1 MIPELSWNR
10 VDERHLRAESEFGP
24 LWIRLDRSGEV
35 SGLYTCFGETSKW
48 CPESEEEGT
57 LNGAK
62 VIAELLLA
70 GARAAR
76 EIENRVQFV
85 G

>member
-1 MIPELSWNR
+1 MKADLKWTQ
-10 VDERHLRAESEFGP
+10 VDKIHRRADSEFGP
-24 LWIRLDRSGEV
+24 LWIRLDRAGKV
-35 SGLYTCFGETSKW
+35 SGIYTCFGETSKW
-48 CPESEEEGT
+48 IPESEEET
-57 LNGAK
+57 SLRGAE

-76 EIENRVQFV
+76 EIESGVQFV